1 MKKLFRFGVELFI
14 NVVIVALLYTST
26 IDNISSRMAV
36 SLDPESIQVAA
47 AGGEITLQLK
57 NSSAEGRYAF
67 KVKCTDNDHYRV
79 NPVFGFVDPAGN
91 AAVLVRRTEGPPKA
105 DGRLEVHFIPAPAD
119 ATDAKA
125 LFPPGSSSEFKLNV
139 PLIAE

>member
-1 MKKLFRFGVELFI
+1 
-14 NVVIVALLYTST
+14 
-26 IDNISSRMAV
+26 MAV

-57 NSSAEGRYAF
+57 NSSAEVCIILFSLGLLMQCNRYQFLQGRYAF

-91 AAVLVRRTEGPPKA
+91 AAVLVRRTVGEGNQSYKINFCFF
-105 DGRLEVHFIPAPAD
+105 R
-119 ATDAKA
+119 KA
-125 LFPPGSSSEFKLNV
+125 LRKLMVVWKFTSFLLQQMLLMQRRCFLPEVRRSSN
-139 PLIAE
+139 

>member
-1 MKKLFRFGVELFI
+1 M
-14 NVVIVALLYTST
+14 LLD
-26 IDNISSRMAV
+26 I

>member
-1 MKKLFRFGVELFI
+1 MTIVHLSIKALSISGFT
-14 NVVIVALLYTST
+14 VALLYTST

>member
-1 MKKLFRFGVELFI
+1 
-14 NVVIVALLYTST
+14 
-26 IDNISSRMAV
+26 MAV

-57 NSSAEGRYAF
+57 NSSAE
-67 KVKCTDNDHYRV
+67 
-79 NPVFGFVDPAGN
+79 
-91 AAVLVRRTEGPPKA
+91 EGPPKA